1 MVQTNTVVHP
11 GQDSAVIRIKGTG
24 KAIAFSSDG
33 NGRYCYLDPYMGGI
47 IAIAESARNLVCC
60 GAVPIGITDCLNFG
74 TPEKPEIFWQFKN
87 CIDGMCQACNVLD
100 IPIVS
105 GNVSFYNESFG
116 NPIYPTPVSAAA
128 GLIEKLDHIT
138 TMDFKD
144 NGDTI
149 VLLGEN
155 KDHMGGSEF
164 MNLFLDRV
172 GGQCP
177 ELDLDLEK
185 RLQSLCLELIR
196 KEIIRS
202 AHDSSVGGLGICIL
216 KSAIMGS
223 IGADIELDLIR
234 GSIIRTLF
242 NESQSRI
249 VVSVGKNKLKDL
261 VKLCKKFTVP
271 FVQLGTVGGDV
282 LKINGQSCIKIKEAQ
297 NIYDSS
303 MEKKMSL

>member
-1 MVQTNTVVHP
+1 
-11 GQDSAVIRIKGTG
+11 
-24 KAIAFSSDG
+24 
-33 NGRYCYLDPYMGGI
+33 
-47 IAIAESARNLVCC
+47 
-60 GAVPIGITDCLNFG
+60 
-74 TPEKPEIFWQFKN
+74 
-87 CIDGMCQACNVLD
+87 VLD

-128 GLIEKLDHIT
+128 GLIEKLDHIM

-144 NGDTI
+144 DGDII

-177 ELDLDLEK
+177 ELDLDFEK
-185 RLQSLCLELIR
+185 RLQGLCLELIR
-196 KEIIRS
+196 GNIIKS

-216 KSAIMGS
+216 KSAVMGS
-223 IGADIELDLIR
+223 IGADIELGLIG
-234 GSIIRTLF
+234 GSIIRALF
-242 NESQSRI
+242 NESQSKI

-261 VKLCKKFTVP
+261 IKICKKFEIP
-271 FVQLGTVGGDV
+271 FMQLGITGGAV
-282 LKINGQSCIKIKEAQ
+282 LKINGLDCIEIKEAH

-303 MEKKMSL
+303 MENKMSL